1 MKKDASF
8 LHENIAS
15 TDSFAPI
22 KVTIYST
29 YVRLCQ
35 SGR

>member
-8 LHENIAS
+8 LRENITS

-22 KVTIYST
+22 KLTIYSP